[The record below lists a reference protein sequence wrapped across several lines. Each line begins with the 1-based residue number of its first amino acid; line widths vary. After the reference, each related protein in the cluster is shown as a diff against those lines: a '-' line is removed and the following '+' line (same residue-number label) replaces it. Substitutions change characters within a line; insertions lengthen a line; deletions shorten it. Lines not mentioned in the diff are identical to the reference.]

1 MAEVT
6 VSELAKSVGASVD
19 RILAQMKQAGL
30 SHQTPDDT
38 VSDEEKQTLLSFL
51 KSSHGESAAAPKKIT
66 LKRKTTTTLKTGSGS
81 GRKTVNVEV
90 RKKRTY
96 VKRELTAE
104 DAAETAADEVLIPE
118 QEQLES
124 TPVAEIPESVSSDT
138 AVEEIVADTVV
149 EAEVEAASPEP
160 EPEVEATPEPEV
172 EDVVAEEAEP
182 AAAEPAPAPVVEQ
195 RSSFV
200 DDAEILRQRA
210 AVRKKAEEEA
220 EVARRKADAEKADAA
235 AKQKAKQAAEQKGS
249 AEKPAAGDKD
259 ESKHHKKPKPKSE
272 TEEFDEEAKAKHNKK
287 AGKAVKKVA
296 GPKKVASALDYV
308 EDKEEID
315 EVIHSAPKSKKG
327 GQNNNSSN
335 SGSRPLIKV
344 ANRHGFKKPTGKIT
358 YKVEIPEEI
367 VVSELAQRMNVKAGE
382 VVKHLFKLGTM
393 VTINQAIDQ
402 ETAQLVVEEMGHE
415 AVLVSG
421 DAVEQKLREQ
431 VVEVDDAE
439 LVARAP
445 VVTVMGHVDHGK
457 TSLLDY
463 IRKTRVASGEAGGIT
478 QHIGA
483 YRVNTSHGEL
493 AFLDTPGHAAFT
505 AMRARGAQCTDVVIL
520 VVAADDGVMP
530 QTEEAVQ
537 HARAAGVPLVVAVNK
552 IDKEA
557 ADPDRVKNELS
568 AKDVI
573 PEDWGGDTQFINVSA
588 HTGEGIEELLEAVA
602 LQAELLELSAPVNVP
617 ARGVVIESRMD
628 KGRGVVATV
637 LVQGGE
643 LKRGDIMLAGQ
654 SFGRVR
660 AMVNEYG
667 DNIDSAPPS
676 TPVEILGLDTPPEA
690 GDEFLVVPDERK
702 AREVSEFR
710 AEKERTERMQRQQ
723 AAKLENMFAG
733 MGSDEKKILPIVL
746 KTDVRGSLE
755 AIQAA
760 LLDVG
765 NDEVQV
771 NFVGGGVG
779 GITENDVNLALTSGA
794 VIVGFN
800 VRADNS
806 ARKLAES
813 ESAEIR
819 YYSII
824 YQLIDE
830 VKSALAGMLDP
841 ERVEEIVGIAEVR
854 DVFRSPKF
862 GQVAGCMVVEGNVY
876 RNKPI
881 RVLRDNVVIFE
892 GELESLRRFKDDVN
906 EVRNGMECGIGVKNY
921 DVKVGDQI
929 EVFDVK
935 EVAREL

>member
-30 SHQTPDDT
+30 SHQTPEDT

-104 DAAETAADEVLIPE
+104 DAGEIVEDEALTPE
-118 QEQLES
+118 QQEQLE
-124 TPVAEIPESVSSDT
+124 VASVADAPEPASSDT
-138 AVEEIVADTVV
+138 AVEEIVADADV
-149 EAEVEAASPEP
+149 EPEEEAASPEP
-160 EPEVEATPEPEV
+160 EPEVEITPEPEE

-182 AAAEPAPAPVVEQ
+182 AAEEPEPAPVIEQ

-220 EVARRKADAEKADAA
+220 EVARRKADAEKAEAA
-235 AKQKAKQAAEQKGS
+235 AKQKAEKAAEQKSS
-249 AEKPAAGDKD
+249 AAKPAADKD

-327 GQNNNSSN
+327 GQNNSGN

-367 VVSELAQRMNVKAGE
+367 VVSDLAQRMNVKAGE

-431 VVEVDDAE
+431 VVEVEDAE

-588 HTGEGIEELLEAVA
+588 HTGEGVEELLEAVA
-602 LQAELLELSAPVNVP
+602 LQAELLELSAAVNVP